1 MRVCL
6 QCGKSTDG
14 LFCPT
19 DGMATIVADRKPTT
33 TELVPQSIFAS
44 RYRIL
49 GTLGRGG
56 MGAVYDAQHTGTG
69 QRVAI
74 KTLLLDTAQEPQA
87 VRRFFMEAKLT
98 ASLQHP
104 NTIKVFD
111 FGQSDDGVFFL
122 AMERLQGETL
132 GERLTRYQATGERMT
147 EQEAAHIAVAV
158 LRSLAEAHRVGL
170 VHRDLKPGNIFVHDL
185 GGGETM
191 VKVLD
196 FGIAKNADTQLT
208 ATGTSLGTP
217 AYMSPEQ
224 VMGGEL
230 DGRSDLYSLGVVLYQ
245 CVAGRVPF
253 HGDSSYTV
261 MIKQVHEPA
270 PDLEQLASVTEGFS
284 RVVAQALAKTPPE
297 RYADATAMRE
307 ALEGHLQGRVQAP
320 SAINNPGAAR
330 LTPAAAN
337 LSTGSAPAPADAGP
351 SAAPHQ
357 TRQAKAP
364 QQGQAPRPEPAPPR
378 RSPPPAQAPAAGQS
392 PPPPP
397 PAVAAPVAP
406 GRATRSSIDPP
417 KGSTSRVPLFV
428 AGAAVIL
435 AGAAAALLYLKE
447 DGEPAAGAAGAAAN
461 EAAVAPATAGAATGL
476 DAGPALAGGSSAPAD
491 AGAAPPEV
499 AAPPTEDIAV
509 PLADGAAVPAV
520 PVADV
525 VVAGAEPD
533 AAAATAPEVAAAAP
547 EEPAVVAPLDPP
559 GGGAEEVEVAAPAD
573 EGVAPVKPKPKAK
586 PVIKKTTDRAPGSGG
601 RAGGGGGGGRAG
613 GAGGAGGGTG
623 GRAPR

>member
-14 LFCPT
+14 LFCPA

-33 TELVPQSIFAS
+33 TELAPQSIFAS

-111 FGQSDDGVFFL
+111 FGQSDDGIFFL

-132 GERLTRYQATGERMT
+132 GERLTRYMATGQRMT

-253 HGDSSYTV
+253 QGDSSYTV

-270 PDLEQLASVTEGFS
+270 PDLEQLASVTEGFAK
-284 RVVAQALAKTPPE
+284 VVSQALAKTPQE

-307 ALEGHLQGRVQAP
+307 ALEAQLHGRVQAP
-320 SAINNPGAAR
+320 SAVNNLGAAA
-330 LTPAAAN
+330 PAHSPAN
-337 LSTGSAPAPADAGP
+337 LSTGGGAAVAAAKPAAPAQ
-351 SAAPHQ
+351 Q
-357 TRQAKAP
+357 TRQAQAP
-364 QQGQAPRPEPAPPR
+364 QQGQPPQPEPAPPR
-378 RSPPPAQAPAAGQS
+378 RLAPAA
-392 PPPPP
+392 PPP
-397 PAVAAPVAP
+397 PATPAAPPASAP
-406 GRATRSSIDPP
+406 PAFARAAVDPP
-417 KGSTSRVPLFV
+417 KSSGSRAPMYVI
-428 AGAAVIL
+428 GAVVLL
-435 AGAAAALLYLKE
+435 AGAAGLLWYLRGEAKE
-447 DGEPAAGAAGAAAN
+447 AEAAAAAAAAAA
-461 EAAVAPATAGAATGL
+461 EATAAAPAGSATTAAAAQP
-476 DAGPALAGGSSAPAD
+476 DAGPSAP
-491 AGAAPPEV
+491 G
-499 AAPPTEDIAV
+499 
-509 PLADGAAVPAV
+509 
-520 PVADV
+520 ADV
-525 VVAGAEPD
+525 
-533 AAAATAPEVAAAAP
+533 AAATAAADTAAPEPDVPAAAIAPAAAP
-547 EEPAVVAPLDPP
+547 DAVPAAAPDTAAPAAEEPAALPPLDPP
-559 GGGAEEVEVAAPAD
+559 GKSGDSIEVPAEPADAEVAP
-573 EGVAPVKPKPKAK
+573 EPKPKPKPVLKK
-586 PVIKKTTDRAPGSGG
+586 PTTHRAPGGGSGG
-601 RAGGGGGGGRAG
+601 RAGGSGSSGS
-613 GAGGAGGGTG
+613 G